1 MKTPEH
7 HFINPP
13 ENRSVREILQTVDEP
28 ISPQSISLLSKNENI
43 LKVELDE
50 TIQRMMPF
58 SRPDLT
64 IDQVKYRLKLRET
77 NKMVIVYRLKCCI

>member
-28 ISPQSISLLSKNENI
+28 ISPQSISLLSKNENT

-77 NKMVIVYRLKCCI
+77 NKMVIFYRLKCCI

>member
-77 NKMVIVYRLKCCI
+77 NKMVIFYRLKCCI